1 MWNPSTCDCECNKV
15 CETGEYLDIK
25 NCLCL
30 KILIGTLVLECDD
43 VILNKPQLMIKKVE
57 YAESNCFIQTISLIL
72 TCFLLLAITCFSCYF
87 YYTRDWIK
95 KKT

>member
-30 KILIGTLVLECDD
+30 KILIDTLALECDD
-43 VILNKPQLMIKKVE
+43 VILNKPQLMIKK
-57 YAESNCFIQTISLIL
+57 
-72 TCFLLLAITCFSCYF
+72 
-87 YYTRDWIK
+87 
-95 KKT
+95 